1 MLLFVSCSVTDSRK
15 YVKNFKKDFKFN
27 AYCSCLLEGYG
38 NKSITSQMMLVDK
51 SFYSPIINSIFSD
64 ELKKIGVEEAK
75 IMTKDSINSINI
87 VSEALAGKKVQ
98 LHCLNFYSSKKLDSI
113 TNVNYKQWKD
123 LKNIDSIIS
132 IKNPAF

>member
-1 MLLFVSCSVTDSRK
+1 MLLFVSCSVTDNRK
-15 YVKNFKKDFKFN
+15 YVQNFKKDFKFS

-38 NKSITSQMMLVDK
+38 DKSITSEMMLVDK

-64 ELKKIGVEEAK
+64 ELKKIGVQEAK

-87 VSEALAGKKVQ
+87 VSESLVGKKVQ
-98 LHCLNFYSSKKLDSI
+98 LHCLNFYNSKKLDSI
-113 TNVNYKQWKD
+113 TNVNYKQWKNV
-123 LKNIDSIIS
+123 KNIDSIMS